1 MGIKKN
7 NIIQNFENNLSVKN
21 LNEFMTKEKI
31 LFDNFH
37 EFNGD
42 NETFNS
48 LINLFILDT
57 KINNTTYYD
66 NLDTNIHYFNED
78 YIFATVKINEIDC
91 SFYNTDTIKEYLFMT
106 SFLSDFYKSKYE
118 NTNQNNV
125 EREYSVNNN
134 TINIKLKFGIGY
146 SGNIESIWYT
156 SSKTYEFV
164 PIEVTFN
171 NIKNSFERD
180 VTIGNLDE
188 QPNRSYVFNLEE
200 KNKHTTDFNK
210 LFNKIKSEIKD
221 ELNKNRYYYNSVF
234 LSYKYAYYNILL
246 NYNTIRLYYLYIK
259 KGSNSENSKLIKYQ
273 DIYEILLKFYE
284 LFSSYEIKLD
294 ELIIIIKS
302 VELVDEISES
312 EKNENAKIAINKLQQ
327 INYNLL
333 ENHDYIKNNYRKVK
347 ITKTDIQTNK
357 IKIIVISLLMI
368 LSFITFFITINY
380 YSLNTSKLLSIIIL
394 SIIVCVILI
403 NNYIIKN
410 KTYENFDSTM
420 LPSDSSI
427 TDLMSQEYL
436 DSLDVINSEIP
447 TEGAP
452 STATTQ
458 NTIYT
463 DLQKRLNNNND
474 LDTDITKYSEAKREF
489 RNLTNAYELAKIDH
503 VAKITEIDR
512 KISAMTSEITAIST
526 KLNDAKTM
534 LETKQKQLV
543 AIDEQKSILDA
554 LIRQQTDATDASEK
568 LERDYKTDLEN
579 YHVEIRQRLSDIK
592 TYESN
597 TKEQESSTEKLNIL
611 KGLIINEIGGIERQI
626 EHKKLEM
633 LEKKQ
638 RAEEAKQALRDA
650 QSRLITANADAS
662 RANAALLTQRA
673 AFAREDHP
681 LQVAA
686 AKAISDAEKAKGE
699 AETEEENVSAIQEK
713 GANAIRIIQAK
724 IKALK
729 DEFNSRP
736 KDITYEIKL
745 DLKYDFVTN
754 NTDFDNKILLE
765 LSLMLLVPLSRFK
778 LKNKS
783 SDDDD
788 NIKLEIIFSPSRLN
802 SSTIYSNSDLI
813 TTFKNIFNTPP
824 PESGAAKY
832 HLDFILNTKYLK
844 FITEIKTIGSVSFPG
859 QNASFSNKLTYTTQ
873 GNLIQKFEDCNT
885 KMESIKHL
893 IAELDLVDF
902 NPNTYYNEIN
912 PRLNLEVKKYSEK
925 NTRIDNDTNILDS
938 KTDILIHDYINSHYI
953 YKHLSYITFLLSFVF
968 LSYSYLNDY
977 ILVIYIIATIIF
989 FIIVLH
995 LYIDIY
1001 KNVRRKSK
1009 KKYWVKPFKV

>member
-1 MGIKKN
+1 MGFKKN

-21 LNEFMTKEKI
+21 LNEFMT
-31 LFDNFH
+31 N

-42 NETFNS
+42 NETLS

-57 KINNTTYYD
+57 QINDTAYYD

-78 YIFATVKINEIDC
+78 YIFAKVKINEIDC
-91 SFYNTDTIKEYLFMT
+91 SFYNTNTIKEYLFMT
-106 SFLSDFYKSKYE
+106 SFLSDFYKSKYK

-125 EREYSVNNN
+125 AREYSVNNN
-134 TINIKLKFGIGY
+134 TINIKLKFGFGIY
-146 SGNIESIWYT
+146 SGNIESIWHM
-156 SSKTYEFV
+156 SSKKYEFV

-180 VTIGNLDE
+180 VTIGTLNE
-188 QPNRSYVFNLEE
+188 QPNRIWLFNVQE
-200 KNKHTTDFNK
+200 KNKYTTDFNT

-246 NYNTIRLYYLYIK
+246 NYNTIRLYYRYIK
-259 KGSNSENSKLIKYQ
+259 KKGIYSENSKLIKYQ

-420 LPSDSSI
+420 LPPDSNRA
-427 TDLMSQEYL
+427 DLMSKEYL
-436 DSLDVINSEIP
+436 DSLHSLSLENSEIQ
-447 TEGAP
+447 TEGTP
-452 STATTQ
+452 TPPNETIQ
-458 NTIYT
+458 NTIYI
-463 DLQKRLNNNND
+463 DLQES
-474 LDTDITKYSEAKREF
+474 LDDKTNTTIDSTKYSDAKKDFKE
-489 RNLTNAYELAKIDH
+489 LTAKYELAKINH
-503 VAKITEIDR
+503 VGKITGINE
-512 KISAMTSEITAIST
+512 KIKDMELQIKAIST
-526 KLNDAKTM
+526 KVTNAGTM
-534 LETKQKQLV
+534 LETKVKQLGT
-543 AIDEQKSILDA
+543 INKLKSSLDS
-554 LIRQQTDATDASEK
+554 LIAQQNDATAASER
-568 LERDYKTDLEN
+568 LESTYKSAVGDYRAEMDA
-579 YHVEIRQRLSDIK
+579 RLAAITTTEGYTTAED
-592 TYESN
+592 
-597 TKEQESSTEKLNIL
+597 SSTGVLTAETQGILEDIADIESKIVRKGTDKL
-611 KGLIINEIGGIERQI
+611 
-626 EHKKLEM
+626 
-633 LEKKQ
+633 
-638 RAEEAKQALRDA
+638 AEEEAAAKARSAL
-650 QSRLITANADAS
+650 TAAGLKLSTATVAAADA
-662 RANAALLTQRA
+662 AAALADQRV
-673 AFAREDHP
+673 AFDSGSHE

-686 AKAISDAEKAKGE
+686 AKAAEDAAAAKTAAEQEEKI
-699 AETEEENVSAIQEK
+699 VSEIHEK
-713 GANAIRIIQAK
+713 GLEAIRIIKAK

-729 DEFNSRP
+729 AEFDSRP

-754 NTDFDNKILLE
+754 NTDFHNKILLE

-778 LKNKS
+778 LKNIS
-783 SDDDD
+783 SDNDD

-802 SSTIYSNSDLI
+802 STTTYSNSDLI
-813 TTFKNIFNTPP
+813 TTFENIFKTPA
-824 PESGAAKY
+824 PETGAAKY

-844 FITEIKTIGSVSFPG
+844 FITEITKKKDGVSVPG
-859 QNASFSNKLTYTTQ
+859 QNASFPNKLAYTTE
-873 GNLIQKFEDCNT
+873 GNLIKKFDDCNT
-885 KMESIKHL
+885 KMAIIKGL
-893 IAELDLVDF
+893 IAELDSVDF